1 MAEREGFEPPI
12 PVKVCLISSQVHS
25 TALPSLRAVFSTA
38 YRLGSEGFSITYDLN
53 YVIDSS
59 RVSVPREERVSRRLK
74 HVGAEVVSA
83 IESTGGKC
91 PLCLPLCVMPC
102 VSAARLIARL
112 GYLGEIALQD
122 RIDGQVIP
130 ALSIHSLLDFE
141 LYSVDGPGR
150 ALPDEEFGLP
160 ATVPLL
166 LDEESRRHL

>member
-1 MAEREGFEPPI
+1 MPDFESGAFNRSAISPCC
-12 PVKVCLISSQVHS
+12 VFNCLQ
-25 TALPSLRAVFSTA
+25 ARLRRV
-38 YRLGSEGFSITYDLN
+38 SITYDLN

-150 ALPDEEFGLP
+150 APG
-160 ATVPLL
+160 
-166 LDEESRRHL
+166 

>member
-1 MAEREGFEPPI
+1 MP
-12 PVKVCLISSQVHS
+12 
-25 TALPSLRAVFSTA
+25 ALFAVVRYA
-38 YRLGSEGFSITYDLN
+38 
-53 YVIDSS
+53 
-59 RVSVPREERVSRRLK
+59 
-74 HVGAEVVSA
+74 
-83 IESTGGKC
+83 
-91 PLCLPLCVMPC
+91 C
-102 VSAARLIARL
+102 VSAARLIAGL